1 MTEDDVKKMQ
11 DAISDALSSLME
23 PVREFDVLQKR
34 ISGHFGR
41 YMLGMGPLWKATEA
55 AKNLLTLVESGKYDH
70 MVALSLW
77 AIEARSEMEFSSRM
91 LDGIKSELYASVYSV
106 TDDEF
111 EKVYTVRDLL
121 DLVLAKFPKGAT

>member
-1 MTEDDVKKMQ
+1 MIT
-11 DAISDALSSLME
+11 
-23 PVREFDVLQKR
+23 
-34 ISGHFGR
+34 
-41 YMLGMGPLWKATEA
+41 ATELEKLIA
-55 AKNLLTLVESGKYDH
+55 AHKADGSPTEILQL
-70 MVALSLW
+70 ALFAL
-77 AIEARSEMEFSSRM
+77 EAKSEMELSSRM